1 MKLRR
6 HESEADRALKD
17 AANRLRIVESRNNAV
32 DEVVEALIAWRLQ
45 NSVQP
50 DTEGPISI

>member
-6 HESEADRALKD
+6 HEGEADRALRD
-17 AANRLRIVESRNNAV
+17 ATHRLKQAESRDAAV
-32 DEVVEALIAWRLQ
+32 DEVVGALIAWRLQ

-50 DTEGPISI
+50 NVEGQIST